1 MQNTADTTVEDGFQ
15 FKLSLFYATL
25 FFSIGCYLP
34 YFPLWLQGAGLEP
47 EKIGVVLAAPAIM
60 RILFTPVISVWAD
73 YLRNYRLVLVVL
85 ALGSLGALFSLNFV
99 SGFWAILLIATI
111 NGIFWTSIVPLTET
125 LAMVALDGGKL
136 NYGRARSWGSV
147 SFIVGSLGA
156 GALVDY
162 AGNTIVLPLLVLSG
176 TAIVIAA
183 FILPRP
189 VGRGRLR
196 RAVTAVEG
204 EFDKAGILALFRH
217 PVFWI
222 FLVAAGLGQACHAF
236 YYGFSTVH
244 WRSIGYSGWLIG
256 TLWALGVV
264 AEILLFLLLGSWLR
278 RFNAGWLILAG
289 SAAATL
295 RWGVTAFDPPLG
307 LLVPVQVLHALSFGV
322 AHLGAVYFIAVAVPK
337 QFGATAQGLYATMSA
352 GIFMGGAILASG
364 PLYEAIGAYGY
375 LVMAG
380 VAFVS
385 ALLALLLLA
394 RWDGGRLSG
403 APAAAFA
410 EAKAA

>member
-1 MQNTADTTVEDGFQ
+1 MQNTDLPPIEDGFQ

-25 FFSIGCYLP
+25 FLSIGCYLP
-34 YFPLWLQGAGLEP
+34 YFPLWLHGAGLEP
-47 EKIGVVLAAPAIM
+47 SNIGIVLAAPAMM

-73 YLRNYRLVLVVL
+73 YLGNYRLMLMLL

-99 SGFWAILLIATI
+99 DGFWAILFIATI
-111 NGIFWTSIVPLTET
+111 NGVFWTSIVPLTET
-125 LAMVALDGGKL
+125 MAMVALDGGKL

-156 GALVDY
+156 GARVDY
-162 AGNTIVLPLLVLSG
+162 AGNTIVLPLLVISG
-176 TAIVIAA
+176 TGIAA
-183 FILPRP
+183 AAYLLPRP

-204 EFDKAGILALFRH
+204 KFEKAGVLALLKH

-256 TLWALGVV
+256 MLWALGVV
-264 AEILLFLLLGSWLR
+264 AEILLFLLLGNWLR

-289 SAAATL
+289 SLAATL
-295 RWGVTAFDPPLG
+295 RWVVTAFDPPLAM
-307 LLVPVQVLHALSFGV
+307 LVPVQVLHALSFGV
-322 AHLGAVYFIAVAVPK
+322 AHLGAVYFIAAAVPK
-337 QFGATAQGLYATMSA
+337 QYGATAQGLYATMSA
-352 GIFMGGAILASG
+352 GIFMGGAVLASG
-364 PLYEAIGAYGY
+364 PLYDAIGAYGY

-380 VAFVS
+380 IAFVS
-385 ALLALLLLA
+385 VLLALLLLA

-403 APAAAFA
+403 APAAAVPA
-410 EAKAA
+410 AKAA